1 MRHIQNKEFSGERPL
16 YSEKGL
22 TIENVTIHAGESSLK
37 EGRDISAINCRFEGK
52 YPFWC
57 CENIVIKNCLFK
69 EGARAGIWYSKNLS
83 MEDTIMDS
91 PKMFREMDGIYLKN
105 VKINAAAETMWH
117 CKNVGIEDVS
127 ADNADYI
134 FTHCDNLKIK
144 NLTLNGNYSFQWT
157 SNVEIRDSIL
167 NTKDAFWETENVSV
181 YDSEINGEYLGW
193 HSKNL
198 KLVRCHITGSQPL
211 CYAENLVIE
220 DCTFGEDADLAFEY
234 STVKGNVLGKIV
246 SIRNPRSGYIKAGSI
261 GKIIIDKNL
270 KAPGDCKIEELKTL

>member
-1 MRHIQNKEFSGERPL
+1 MKIINNTEFTGERPL
-16 YSEKGL
+16 YCEKDL
-22 TIENVTIHAGESSLK
+22 LIEKVTIHAGESSLK
-37 EGRDISAINCRFEGK
+37 EGHKITAIDCRFEGK

-57 CENIVIKNCLFK
+57 CEDIVVKNCLFK
-69 EGARAGIWYSKNLS
+69 EGARAGIWYSKNLR
-83 MEDTIMDS
+83 MEDTLMES

-105 VKINAAAETMWH
+105 VRITTAAETMWH
-117 CKNVGIEDVS
+117 CKNVEMENVS
-127 ADNADYI
+127 ADHADYI
-134 FTHCDNLKIK
+134 FTHCNNIKIK
-144 NLTLNGNYSFQWT
+144 NFTLNGNYSFQWT

-234 STVKGNVLGKIV
+234 STVKGNVLGNIV
-246 SIRNPRSGYIKAGSI
+246 SIRNPRSGYIKAGSL
-261 GKIIIDKNL
+261 GELIIDKNL
-270 KAPGDCKIEELKTL
+270 KAPGDCTIEII